1 MQQYSGPFVW
11 MFLIFLCLDWKANVV
26 NSFVQFQVVHQEQRR
41 HGASYHDHFTNKN
54 NKVWTLLDDG
64 TTDTPHLFVSCSR
77 RSSKTLVLLYSKKS
91 NKKNASGKRGG
102 GGGGGGGF
110 GSGTLS
116 NHHKRKSKSSNK
128 ITNANDDSD
137 DDDDYTVF
145 PRLEPNVQKTLVE
158 STREDREHAKDLS
171 VEMYQRLDQIY
182 GFPDFNFPP
191 DWFDDNVGEDDNK
204 GVDNK
209 KGGSSSWQQQQ
220 DLLMSTT
227 VAATTTTTDQPSWM
241 SAAEQDSLTLLDQV
255 DTVQHKGK
263 DNVALDEI
271 QNLPPFT
278 KFRVLHVDPM
288 VLAIDDFFTQDECDQ
303 YIDMCCRTR
312 NPGSGGKNVGGN
324 DVDADADDVVPILST
339 RSKTVGKDSRSM
351 AQRTSTT
358 WFHHYRGVPAL
369 MAKASRLM
377 GLRSI
382 DRWEE
387 PQTVRYQQTEKF
399 TWHLDALAPSDD
411 LNGNGGQRVATL
423 LVYLSD
429 VGEKNGGSTVF
440 RDLRCEYVGGDKG
453 GGEEE
458 TEKEDDYLKMIPKK
472 GSALLF
478 FPAAGGVPNT
488 PFDIRTL
495 HAGEA
500 MAPDAPTDKWIAQ
513 LWLRENELYKP
524 NAPPGNS
531 REMAFGAIR
540 DYCGR
545 NGSV

>member
-1 MQQYSGPFVW
+1 MNKMYRMKHSQHKNCSA
-11 MFLIFLCLDWKANVV
+11 FLLVFLFFLCNAWKISLVA
-26 NSFVQFQVVHQEQRR
+26 SFVLFKVR
-41 HGASYHDHFTNKN
+41 SYHHQRQQGGVSHHDGIVFSGRNHN
-54 NKVWTLLDDG
+54 NDKVVVPSG
-64 TTDTPHLFVSCSR
+64 YSKVSV
-77 RSSKTLVLLYSKKS
+77 VLHAKKS
-91 NKKNASGKRGG
+91 NNKDKGSGKKGTTGTASGIGG
-102 GGGGGGGF
+102 GG

-116 NHHKRKSKSSNK
+116 RKKSG
-128 ITNANDDSD
+128 ITKKDDH
-137 DDDDYTVF
+137 DDDDYVVF

-158 STREDREHAKDLS
+158 STQDDRENAKDLS
-171 VEMYQRLDQIY
+171 VEIYQRLDQIY

-191 DWFDDNVGEDDNK
+191 DWFRQDVSGGNDNDDNSNIDDDEDQR
-204 GVDNK
+204 
-209 KGGSSSWQQQQ
+209 SWQ
-220 DLLMSTT
+220 DLLMKSSTM
-227 VAATTTTTDQPSWM
+227 ADQPSWI
-241 SAAEQDSLTLLDQV
+241 AADVDSTGTSTRDEKDKGVKVKV
-255 DTVQHKGK
+255 DV
-263 DNVALDEI
+263 DVDVDVEALDEI

-288 VLAIDDFFTQDECDQ
+288 VLAIDDFFTEDECDQ
-303 YIDMCCRTR
+303 YIEMCCKTQT
-312 NPGSGGKNVGGN
+312 GSGKDNKGHNDEDGDENV
-324 DVDADADDVVPILST
+324 APILST

-377 GLRSI
+377 GLRNI

-387 PQTVRYQQTEKF
+387 PQTVRYRQTEKF
-399 TWHLDALAPSDD
+399 TWHLDALAPSGD
-411 LNGNGGQRVATL
+411 LIQNGGQRVATL
-423 LVYLSD
+423 LVYLSNID
-429 VGEKNGGSTVF
+429 EKHGGSTVF
-440 RDLRCEYVGGDKG
+440 RDLRYDYGGTG
-453 GGEEE
+453 AAAESG
-458 TEKEDDYLKMIPKK
+458 KEAYLKMRPQK

-531 REMAFGAIR
+531 RELAFGAIR
-540 DYCGR
+540 DYCNR
-545 NGSV
+545 NRS

>member
-1 MQQYSGPFVW
+1 M
-11 MFLIFLCLDWKANVV
+11 LLLTFLCQDGKVNVV
-26 NSFVQFQVVHQEQRR
+26 NSFVLSTSHRGQGQDLS
-41 HGASYHDHFTNKN
+41 SYHDR
-54 NKVWTLLDDG
+54 LD
-64 TTDTPHLFVSCSR
+64 TTTTTISTAAAATYLPSR
-77 RSSKTLVLLYSKKS
+77 YFLTALVLYSKKS
-91 NKKNASGKRGG
+91 NKSTSNASSSKRSASGR
-102 GGGGGGGF
+102 GGGGF
-110 GSGTLS
+110 GSSGTS
-116 NHHKRKSKSSNK
+116 KKVHNQRKKSG
-128 ITNANDDSD
+128 IATQDDDDD
-137 DDDDYTVF
+137 DDDDYAVF

-158 STREDREHAKDLS
+158 STQNDRENAKDLS
-171 VEMYQRLDQIY
+171 VEIYQRLDQIY

-191 DWFDDNVGEDDNK
+191 DWFHNVSDGDK
-204 GVDNK
+204 G
-209 KGGSSSWQQQQ
+209 SWQ
-220 DLLMSTT
+220 DLLKTTSTEH
-227 VAATTTTTDQPSWM
+227 PSWM
-241 SAAEQDSLTLLDQV
+241 AADSSTQQHDKDQEEEEEENNKDKV
-255 DTVQHKGK
+255 DLS
-263 DNVALDEI
+263 LDEI

-288 VLAIDDFFTQDECDQ
+288 VLAIDDFFTNDECEQ
-303 YIDMCCRTR
+303 YIEMCCKAH
-312 NPGSGGKNVGGN
+312 NGNGEKDDNNKDSGGE
-324 DVDADADDVVPILST
+324 DVPILST

-377 GLRSI
+377 GLRNI

-387 PQTVRYQQTEKF
+387 PQTVRYRKTEKF

-411 LNGNGGQRVATL
+411 LIHNGGQRVATL

-429 VGEKNGGSTVF
+429 VGENNGGSTVF
-440 RDLRCEYVGGDKG
+440 RDLRCEYNHDDIMG
-453 GGEEE
+453 
-458 TEKEDDYLKMIPKK
+458 TESGKEAYLKMVPKK

-524 NAPPGNS
+524 SAPPGNS
-531 REMAFGAIR
+531 RELAFAAIR
-540 DYCGR
+540 DYCNR